1 MECLAS
7 RGKAPG
13 SVLAISISLLLSP
26 LSLPLSHPPSL
37 SYSYPQH
44 SPHKDQAI
52 IKSHGVKLS
61 RGDSHGQSVSEQRLR
76 RELLDR
82 EGYIR
87 IQALPLSALHW
98 AEYRPLQ
105 ASASLSTEA
114 RFSNCSEGSRD
125 TALKALLRYGC
136 CHQLERLRQA
146 EDAMWAKRHPHSIPR
161 L

>member
-82 EGYIR
+82 GTLESKLCLSLLCTGQSTVLSKPQLPYPQKPGSLTVR
-87 IQALPLSALHW
+87 RGHVIQH
-98 AEYRPLQ
+98 
-105 ASASLSTEA
+105 
-114 RFSNCSEGSRD
+114 
-125 TALKALLRYGC
+125 
-136 CHQLERLRQA
+136 
-146 EDAMWAKRHPHSIPR
+146 
-161 L
+161 